1 MCAACY
7 LCFSFFPL
15 ATLLPPSHAA
25 SRNKGGN
32 RRPGCRDEPSRN
44 KCSDPCP
51 WALLP
56 VDPSSSMARV
66 LPLETAEM
74 ARYARGVKK
83 KTFFINFRLPLSFLS
98 SLPPPGNFAS
108 AAGLRDSVRYFC
120 CVRVLV
126 KVVRCGVAAARRH
139 RWIALL
145 QGVFIRPSRR
155 HRLRSGRKM
164 FFLLPSFL
172 PLGRECPVA
181 PTPFP
186 CSVRLSFQEWPPA
199 THRSRRASVPRHA
212 APCGHPECQCH
223 ARAARGPFLK
233 RRVRSL
239 VEFGEHNYCY

>member
-15 ATLLPPSHAA
+15 ASLSFHRVTPLPETREGTGDQGAETSRVATNALIPVCGLSSPSIPPPPWRA
-25 SRNKGGN
+25 SSRS
-32 RRPGCRDEPSRN
+32 RLPRWPGTRAGS
-44 KCSDPCP
+44 KKK
-51 WALLP
+51 
-56 VDPSSSMARV
+56 PSSSTSDY
-66 LPLETAEM
+66 LFP
-74 ARYARGVKK
+74 
-83 KTFFINFRLPLSFLS
+83 S
-98 SLPPPGNFAS
+98 SHPFPPTGNFAS

-120 CVRVLV
+120 CVRVLL

-155 HRLRSGRKM
+155 HRLRSGMKM

-212 APCGHPECQCH
+212 APCGHPECQCQ
-223 ARAARGPFLK
+223 ARAARGPFFK
-233 RRVRSL
+233 T
-239 VEFGEHNYCY
+239 